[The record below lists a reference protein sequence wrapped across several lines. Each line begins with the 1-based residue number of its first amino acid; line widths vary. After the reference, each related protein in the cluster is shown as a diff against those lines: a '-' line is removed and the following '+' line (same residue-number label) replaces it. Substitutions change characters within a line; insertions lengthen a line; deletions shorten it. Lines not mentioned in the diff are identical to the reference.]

1 MEDIAPKLYE
11 KIEKAFTGKVNR
23 DLDIRAF
30 KEKLRNSQA
39 KPEDVSLYAR
49 ALGECAS
56 AALIENIRQDELPDG
71 KLYWNIAER
80 TIKPL
85 LERVHRMVNDAALE
99 IQKQIDSTRNVHLN
113 PVRAEFP
120 EERIRALLNG
130 LMQALEEAGED
141 GEEEII

>member
-1 MEDIAPKLYE
+1 MEDVAPKLYE
-11 KIEKAFTGKVNR
+11 KIYKSFTAKTKRNM
-23 DLDIRAF
+23 DIRSF
-30 KEKLRNSQA
+30 NVKLSEGRA
-39 KPEDVSLYAR
+39 EPEDVSLYAR

-56 AALIENIRQDELPDG
+56 EALIENIKHDELPDG

-85 LERVHRMVNDAALE
+85 LEEIHKMVNDAAGE
-99 IQKQIDSTRNVHLN
+99 IQKKLDEERNIHLN

>member
-1 MEDIAPKLYE
+1 MEDVAPKLYE
-11 KIEKAFTGKVNR
+11 KIHKSFIAKTKR
-23 DLDIRAF
+23 DMDVRSF
-30 KEKLRNSQA
+30 NVKLSKDQA

-80 TIKPL
+80 TITPL
-85 LERVHRMVNDAALE
+85 LEEVHKMVNDAAIE
-99 IQKQIDSTRNVHLN
+99 VQKKIDEARNIHLN

-120 EERIRALLNG
+120 EERVRALLNG
-130 LMQALEEAGED
+130 LMKALEEAEED
-141 GEEEII
+141 GEEDI

>member
-23 DLDIRAF
+23 HMDIRTF

-49 ALGECAS
+49 ALG
-56 AALIENIRQDELPDG
+56 QDELPDG

-85 LERVHRMVNDAALE
+85 LERVHSMVNDAASE

-130 LMQALEEAGED
+130 LMQALEEAEED
-141 GEEEII
+141 GEEENL

>member
-23 DLDIRAF
+23 NMDIRAF

-56 AALIENIRQDELPDG
+56 AALIENIRQEDLPDG

-85 LERVHRMVNDAALE
+85 LEEVHKAVYDAASE
-99 IQKQIDSTRNVHLN
+99 IQKQIDSSRNIHLT
-113 PVRAEFP
+113 PIKAEFP

-130 LMQALEEAGED
+130 LMQALEEIEED
-141 GEEEII
+141 GEEEIV

>member
-11 KIEKAFTGKVNR
+11 KIYKSYTAKTKRNM
-23 DLDIRAF
+23 DIRSFNVKRSKGDA
-30 KEKLRNSQA
+30 E
-39 KPEDVSLYAR
+39 PEDVSLYAR

-56 AALIENIRQDELPDG
+56 AALIENIKKDELPDG

-85 LERVHRMVNDAALE
+85 IEEVHKSVNEVAAE
-99 IQKQIDSTRNVHLN
+99 IQKKIDEARNIHIN

-130 LMQALEEAGED
+130 LIMALEEAEED
-141 GEEEII
+141 GEEEDV

>member
-1 MEDIAPKLYE
+1 MEDVAPKLYE
-11 KIEKAFTGKVNR
+11 QIHKSFIGKTKRNI
-23 DLDIRAF
+23 DIRSF
-30 KEKLRNSQA
+30 SSKLKEGRA
-39 KPEDVSLYAR
+39 EPEDVSLYAR

-56 AALIENIRQDELPDG
+56 EALVENIKQDELPDG

-80 TIKPL
+80 TITPL
-85 LERVHRMVNDAALE
+85 LEEVHKMVNDAAAD
-99 IQKQIDSTRNVHLN
+99 IQKRIDETRNIHMN

-130 LMQALEEAGED
+130 LMKALEEAEED

>member
-23 DLDIRAF
+23 NMDIRAF

-71 KLYWNIAER
+71 KLYWYGER
-80 TIKPL
+80 CC
-85 LERVHRMVNDAALE
+85 
-99 IQKQIDSTRNVHLN
+99 
-113 PVRAEFP
+113 
-120 EERIRALLNG
+120 IRDPKADR
-130 LMQALEEAGED
+130 QYQECTP
-141 GEEEII
+141 

>member
-1 MEDIAPKLYE
+1 MEDVAPKLYE
-11 KIEKAFTGKVNR
+11 KIHNSFIAKTKRDMDVRSFKV
-23 DLDIRAF
+23 
-30 KEKLRNSQA
+30 KLSKDQA

-80 TIKPL
+80 TITPL
-85 LERVHRMVNDAALE
+85 LEEVHKMVNDAAIE
-99 IQKQIDSTRNVHLN
+99 VQKKIDEARNIHLN

-120 EERIRALLNG
+120 EERVRALLNG
-130 LMQALEEAGED
+130 LVKALEEAEED
-141 GEEEII
+141 GEEDI

>member
-11 KIEKAFTGKVNR
+11 KVHKSFIAKTKRSIDVRSFNV
-23 DLDIRAF
+23 
-30 KEKLRNSQA
+30 KLSEGQA

-49 ALGECAS
+49 TLGECAS
-56 AALIENIRQDELPDG
+56 EALIESIKQDELPDG

-85 LERVHRMVNDAALE
+85 FEEVHKMVNDAAGE
-99 IQKQIDSTRNVHLN
+99 IQKKQDEERNIHLN

-130 LMQALEEAGED
+130 LMQALEEAEED